1 MKTETLKV
9 VSRNISQPTESQVF
23 YCIDAPEDN
32 INSVILSFG
41 NRLWFLFALY
51 LPDTL
56 DALPFHA
63 AVQVIGCSS
72 EASET

>member
-1 MKTETLKV
+1 MKIEILKIA
-9 VSRNISQPTESQVF
+9 SRNTSQPTESQVF
-23 YCIDAPEDN
+23 YCSDAPGDN
-32 INSVILSFG
+32 INSVILFFE
-41 NRLWFLFALY
+41 NRLWFLFALR